1 MIKLPTAEPPSLEQF
16 LGAPDAEVSAVA
28 PATVV
33 LAVGGT
39 RRAAVL
45 AGFAPDDD
53 GYTRWSHQR
62 MIESVGL
69 LFSHGVRH
77 IFTIA
82 AAPSQFAEV
91 GPYRERLVG
100 WIAQGLGGPEA
111 LRLWG
116 QLGWRVRIVGADTA
130 PELAAA
136 DAALAAACPADAQ
149 RTLWWYVNAEPGGL
163 WRQIIGWAR
172 RPEVACQ
179 EDLVAAMFGERV
191 PLAQLCLS
199 FGKPIFSPDV
209 LPLPLLAE
217 TQCYWSQRPGYGLD
231 QSMVRRI
238 LYDYAYL
245 RHTWRHDK
253 RQRYASAVLHGQIW
267 RRGVVLGLG
276 RQLGDFW
283 YPLLEE

>member
-1 MIKLPTAEPPSLEQF
+1 MSRAPATNPPDLEAF
-16 LGAPDAEVSAVA
+16 LAASNADVAAVA

-53 GYTRWSHQR
+53 GYAQWSRQR
-62 MIESVGL
+62 MIECVGL

-91 GPYRERLVG
+91 GPYRERLVH
-100 WIAQGLGGPEA
+100 WIAEGLGGPA
-111 LRLWG
+111 AIQLWNE
-116 QLGWRVRIVGADTA
+116 LGWRVRIVGADTA

-136 DAALAAACPADAQ
+136 DAALAAGCPADAQ
-149 RTLWWYVNAEPGGL
+149 HTLWWYVNAEPGGL
-163 WRQIIGWAR
+163 WRRIISWAR
-172 RPEVACQ
+172 RPEVASQ
-179 EDLVAAMFGERV
+179 EDLVAAMFGEPV

-199 FGKPIFSPDV
+199 FGKPILSPDV

-217 TQCYWSQRPGYGLD
+217 TQCYWSQRPGYALD
-231 QSMVRRI
+231 QIMVRRI

-245 RHTWRHDK
+245 RQTWRRDK
-253 RQRYASAVLHGQIW
+253 RQRYASVALHGETW

-283 YPLLEE
+283 YPLLE